1 MLVSGPVKILIFI
14 NQCLPDRAFYF
25 ALKFLKKYINLKKVV
40 VKLSEICYIYLIG
53 RSVTM
58 YKRVVLKLS
67 GEALAADSGKCF
79 DNPTISSIVS
89 QIKTVIENGTQL
101 TLVIGGGNFWRG
113 RSANPEMDRVKADQ
127 IGMLA
132 TVMNAVYFADF
143 CRQEGLEAVVMTP
156 FNVGNITELFSK
168 DKANKLLNDGKVLIF
183 AGGIGHPFFSTDTVT
198 ALRASE
204 LNADAILFAKNIDG
218 VYDSDP
224 SVNPNAKK
232 FDEIPCKDIVE
243 KNLKVIDIAAANLCY
258 EQRIPVEI
266 FGLAEENSII
276 RAANGEKIG
285 TTVTV

>member
-1 MLVSGPVKILIFI
+1 
-14 NQCLPDRAFYF
+14 
-25 ALKFLKKYINLKKVV
+25 
-40 VKLSEICYIYLIG
+40 
-53 RSVTM
+53 M

-67 GEALAADSGKCF
+67 GEALAADSSKCF
-79 DNPTISSIVS
+79 DNPTISNIVK
-89 QIKTVIENGTQL
+89 QIKAVLDNGTQV

-113 RSANPEMDRVKADQ
+113 RSANPAMDRVKADQ

-143 CRQEGLEAVVMTP
+143 CRQEGIEAVVMTP
-156 FNVGNITELFSK
+156 FAMGNITELFVK
-168 DKANKLLNDGKVLIF
+168 DKALKMLNEGKVLIF

-204 LNADAILFAKNIDG
+204 LTADAILFAKNIDG

-224 SVNPNAKK
+224 AVNPNAKK

-258 EQRIPVEI
+258 EQKIPVEI
-266 FGLAEENSII
+266 FGLAEENSIV
-276 RAANGEKIG
+276 RAANGESIG
-285 TTVTV
+285 TKVTVD

>member
-1 MLVSGPVKILIFI
+1 
-14 NQCLPDRAFYF
+14 
-25 ALKFLKKYINLKKVV
+25 
-40 VKLSEICYIYLIG
+40 
-53 RSVTM
+53 M

-67 GEALAADSGKCF
+67 GEALAADSGKSF
-79 DNPTISSIVS
+79 HNPTISSIVN
-89 QIKTVIENGTQL
+89 QIKKVKENGTQV

-132 TVMNAVYFADF
+132 TVMNAIYFADF
-143 CRQEGLEAVVMTP
+143 CRQEGMEAIVMTP
-156 FNVGNITELFSK
+156 FVLGNVTELFSK
-168 DKANKLLNDGKVLIF
+168 DKALKLLDEGKILIF

-204 LNADAILFAKNIDG
+204 LGADAILFAKNIDG

-224 SVNPNAKK
+224 AVNPDAKK

-258 EQRIPVEI
+258 EQKIPVEI
-266 FGLAEENSII
+266 FGLNEENSIV
-276 RAANGEKIG
+276 RVANGEKIG

>member
-1 MLVSGPVKILIFI
+1 
-14 NQCLPDRAFYF
+14 
-25 ALKFLKKYINLKKVV
+25 
-40 VKLSEICYIYLIG
+40 
-53 RSVTM
+53 M

>member
-1 MLVSGPVKILIFI
+1 
-14 NQCLPDRAFYF
+14 
-25 ALKFLKKYINLKKVV
+25 
-40 VKLSEICYIYLIG
+40 
-53 RSVTM
+53 M

-79 DNPTISSIVS
+79 DNATISGIVE
-89 QIKTVIENGTQL
+89 QIKTVINNGTQV

-132 TVMNAVYFADF
+132 TIMNAVYFADF
-143 CRQEGLEAVVMTP
+143 CRQKGIEAVVMTP
-156 FNVGNITELFSK
+156 FNVGNVTELFSK
-168 DKANKLLNDGKVLIF
+168 DKAVKLLDEGKVLIF

-204 LNADAILFAKNIDG
+204 LGADAILFAKNIDG

-224 SVNPNAKK
+224 AVNPNAKK

-258 EQRIPVEI
+258 EQKIPVEI
-266 FGLAEENSII
+266 FGLAEKNSIV